1 MTRRTAVLQLTRVP
15 DVNGRPDGRSLLI
28 LLIVGFMLLPISAN
42 AQGSLEKVA
51 VSLHDN
57 WYVQS
62 SANVTATGAT
72 ISTQGFSIAGWLKTN
87 IPATP
92 VGAQLDNALYPSPY
106 VGQNAQ

>member
-1 MTRRTAVLQLTRVP
+1 MKFQRLA
-15 DVNGRPDGRSLLI
+15 LLI
-28 LLIVGFMLLPISAN
+28 LLVMTSTLLPISAN
-42 AQGSLEKVA
+42 GQGSLEKVA

-72 ISTQGFSIAGWLKTN
+72 ISTPGFSPAGWLKTN